1 MFLVDMIS
9 ISSVVSSPSSCTY
22 YEVIGKFEHVV
33 CELIFH
39 DKLTLTLFF
48 VWASIVATHFVICIC
63 IKSAIFMWYY
73 SFVDLFKSYLRFAC
87 TCVFAPNTNGQ
98 IYPVHHHS
106 TYTKSRSRKD
116 RDSVRIHLSHS
127 GLKIFFFYMFMTH
140 LKIILMYRNI
150 YSRIGPVNHN
160 WNQCGLNWVFCL
172 LMEEVFKC
180 CRLFHRKLEN
190 ISKYILKHL
199 YLLGM
204 AIDCRNC

>member
-1 MFLVDMIS
+1 MIS

-48 VWASIVATHFVICIC
+48 VWASIVATHFVICIYALKVQYLC
-63 IKSAIFMWYY
+63 DITASLIYY
-73 SFVDLFKSYLRFAC
+73 SFVDFFKSYLRFVC

-160 WNQCGLNWVFCL
+160 
-172 LMEEVFKC
+172 
-180 CRLFHRKLEN
+180 
-190 ISKYILKHL
+190 
-199 YLLGM
+199 
-204 AIDCRNC
+204 